1 MQLSK
6 LLAHS
11 GLCSRR
17 EAKDIIKSGK
27 VTVNGVVQE
36 NPLTKVSEKDFVKLN
51 GKRVRGLVEPRLWI
65 YNKPKGVVTSH
76 KDPEGRKTVF
86 ASLPK
91 NLPRLV
97 SVGRLDINSEG
108 LLLLTNN
115 GEVARFFELPINKF
129 KRIYHVR
136 VYGKVNAK
144 ELAKLKNGCIID
156 GIRYGN
162 VLVHIL
168 ESGHHNHWLSVSM
181 TEGKNR
187 EIRRIMNHLGLE
199 VSRLI
204 RVSYGPYELGGLSKG
219 NILEVDLYNVYNS
232 RKIPGTKNQ
241 DGT

>member
-17 EAKDIIKSGK
+17 AAKDIIKSGQ

-36 NPLTKVSEKDFVKLN
+36 NPLTKVSEQDVVKLD
-51 GKRVRGLVEPRLWI
+51 GRRVQIVDGPKLWL

-86 ASLPK
+86 QMLPR

-115 GEVARFFELPINKF
+115 GEVARFFELPSNKF

-136 VYGKVNAK
+136 VYGKINAR
-144 ELAKLKNGCIID
+144 ELEQLKNGCIID
-156 GIRYGN
+156 GIRYGS
-162 VLVHIL
+162 VKVRIL
-168 ESGHHNHWLSVSM
+168 ESGQHNHWLSVSL

-204 RVSYGPYELGGLSKG
+204 RVSYGPYDLGSLSKG
-219 NILEVDLYNVYNS
+219 NILEVSLENVYNS
-232 RKIPGTKNQ
+232 REVSGTQNK
-241 DGT
+241 DRT